1 MRVFNTWE
9 EVKEEY
15 GWVDSDPIAMLAR
28 QAFEVKL
35 VQRYDESDEDF
46 KARVLASLPE

>member
-1 MRVFNTWE
+1 MRTFKSWD
-9 EVKEEY
+9 EVKEAY
-15 GWVDSDPIAMLAR
+15 GWVDGDPIAILAR

-46 KARVLASLPE
+46 KKRVLASLPE